1 MPSNWT
7 GVIAIEGQP
16 TGDGRMLENGA
27 LWWEN
32 LPIPLIWDRQEGDH
46 SAMVVGTV
54 TNIFR
59 DETTGNIHAEGTL
72 SESEDA
78 ETRAAV
84 MRVSELLEEGAVGVS
99 IGLDSETVELRADPD
114 LLPEGGL
121 IAAQDGD
128 FVHFD
133 DIVHFVITPEDQ
145 PEEITAA
152 IGGDASL
159 PVAPRDH
166 VWSGAAARNRVFDLA
181 SREDGTVDETVM
193 RRAFLFQDP
202 DEDPNTKG
210 AWKLGV
216 ADVIGGKLT
225 LVPRAVAATAGG
237 RGVGAVSGLSDSEKS
252 RLQSRVC
259 RLYDRIRETHSDW
272 SDCPFSVEMTTLVRV
287 SHDDSL
293 NVVTSGRVRHLA
305 IVDTPAIADARIAL
319 VASVAVATDA
329 TLFVNPNYG
338 QSHHVDPRLRPQTP
352 ERPGEAVT
360 YGAPLTVDED
370 TGRVT
375 GHAALWGRC
384 HAGFRN
390 RCVVPPRGAEYS
402 RFLHGEAVAGLPTG
416 PLTVG
421 TTHAKLEADAVEAF
435 EHYAH
440 TGRAVADVTVGE
452 DHLGLWVSGQLRPN
466 ISERDLADLRGSS
479 LSGDWRPVNG
489 RYRLTGLLAVNQPG
503 YLVQRA
509 TPYGGVIT
517 AGPCACDEAD
527 PYTLLAARVEV
538 LESVAASLLAT
549 GV

>member
-1 MPSNWT
+1 MPNEWT

-16 TGDGRMLENGA
+16 TGDGRMLELGA
-27 LWWEN
+27 LYWET
-32 LPIPLIWDRQEGDH
+32 LPLPLIWDRQEGDH

-54 TNIFR
+54 TEIWR
-59 DETTGNIHAEGTL
+59 DETTGNIHARGTL
-72 SESEDA
+72 SESQDP
-78 ETRAAV
+78 ETVAAV
-84 MRVSELLEEGAVGVS
+84 NRVGELLAEGAVGVS
-99 IGLDSETVELRADPD
+99 VGLDSETVEFRADPD
-114 LLPEGGL
+114 LLPEDPIIVAGKSWF
-121 IAAQDGD
+121 DEV
-128 FVHFD
+128 VH
-133 DIVHFVITPEDQ
+133 VVTTPEDD
-145 PEEITAA
+145 PTVITAA
-152 IGGDASL
+152 LGGDASL
-159 PVAPRDH
+159 PVASRDYP
-166 VWSGAAARNRVFDLA
+166 WSSAGARNRVFDAAVRDYGLDV
-181 SREDGTVDETVM
+181 EFM
-193 RRAFLFQDP
+193 RRAFLYQDP
-202 DEDPNTKG
+202 NISFDDKA
-210 AWKLGV
+210 AWKFGI
-216 ADVIGGKLT
+216 ADMVDGKLT
-225 LVPRAVAATAGG
+225 IIPRGVAAATGS
-237 RGVGAVSGLSDSEKS
+237 RGVGALVGISDTETS

-259 RLYDRIRETHSDW
+259 RLYDRIRETVSDW
-272 SDCPFSVEMTTLVRV
+272 SDCPFTVEMTTLARI

-293 NVVTSGRVRHLA
+293 NVVTSARVRHLA
-305 IVDTPAIADARIAL
+305 VVDTPAIADARIAL
-319 VASVAVATDA
+319 VAAAVVAIRADA
-329 TLFVNPNYG
+329 ELFANPNYG
-338 QSHHVDPRLRPQTP
+338 QSSHVDPRLRPQTP

-360 YGAPLTVDED
+360 YGAPLTLDED

-452 DHLGLWVSGQLRPN
+452 DHLGLWVSGQLRPD

-489 RYRLTGLLAVNQPG
+489 KYRLTGLLAVNQPG

-517 AGPCACDEAD
+517 AGPCACDDSDPFSLIYDRLNMLDEAVSQ
-527 PYTLLAARVEV
+527 LLA
-538 LESVAASLLAT
+538 S
-549 GV
+549 GI